1 MALTSASEITMTNRL
16 CALFV
21 IVSHFR
27 DPWNKV
33 KVRGYKF
40 TMGPCRLWVTNRRTQ
55 RDPPCPVCSR
65 GTFPLECEE
74 AKWHKNTNL
83 SHHITSTDTHH
94 NIRDALHQYK
104 RSWGQWVIAAKT
116 HIFQVTLKTIPFK
129 TSAAMLTAT
138 HSISVPT
145 TAFDYTEE
153 RSKTLN
159 SYVDNRHTE
168 PPPTLSH
175 LLDAFTWADLF
186 LPLFST
192 ARCRSRCARFVCPR
206 KVAWQLLWKPSPSLS
221 VISIQRHCRL
231 LGVTFRYCYH

>member
-1 MALTSASEITMTNRL
+1 MKKQN
-16 CALFV
+16 
-21 IVSHFR
+21 
-27 DPWNKV
+27 DKN
-33 KVRGYKF
+33 
-40 TMGPCRLWVTNRRTQ
+40 
-55 RDPPCPVCSR
+55 D
-65 GTFPLECEE
+65 
-74 AKWHKNTNL
+74 KNTNL

-116 HIFQVTLKTIPFK
+116 HFFQVTLKTIPFK
-129 TSAAMLTAT
+129 TSAAMFTAT

-153 RSKTLN
+153 RSKILN
-159 SYVDNRHTE
+159 SNADNRHTE

-175 LLDAFTWADLF
+175 LLDAFTWADWF

-206 KVAWQLLWKPSPSLS
+206 EVVCNFCENLHQVFP
-221 VISIQRHCRL
+221 
-231 LGVTFRYCYH
+231 